1 MHDRYPGR
9 VRIVEVGPR
18 DGLQNEA
25 GIVDVDT
32 KIALI
37 EALVDAG
44 IRAVECGSFV
54 SPRWVPQMADTA
66 AVFQKLKRQAGVAYS
81 ALVPNLRGLAAAVEC
96 GVEEIAVFASASETF
111 SERNINCSI
120 DESLARLRAVA
131 AEALARHIRVRGYV
145 SCTLGCPFE
154 GEISASAV
162 AQVARE
168 LAAMGCYEVSLGD
181 TIGVGTLSKAQAM
194 IETVATEVPI
204 NQLAVHFHDTW
215 GQALANILA
224 ALQLG
229 VAVFDASVAGLGG
242 CPYAPGAT
250 GNVATED
257 LVYLLDGMR
266 IESGIH
272 LERLAAAGR
281 MISQALG
288 RKPVSKA
295 ALAIA
300 ARSSKL

>member
-1 MHDRYPGR
+1 LHDRYPGR

-32 KIALI
+32 KVALI

-44 IRAVECGSFV
+44 VRAVECGSFV
-54 SPRWVPQMADTA
+54 SPKWVPQMADTA

-81 ALVPNLRGLAAAVEC
+81 ALAPNLRGLAAAVGC
-96 GVEEIAVFASASETF
+96 GVEEIAVFTSASETF
-111 SERNINCSI
+111 SKRNINRSI
-120 DESLARLRAVA
+120 DESLTRLRVVA
-131 AEALARHIRVRGYV
+131 AEALARNIRLRGYV
-145 SCTLGCPFE
+145 SCALGCPFE
-154 GEISASAV
+154 GEIPASAV
-162 AQVARE
+162 ARMAKE
-168 LAAMGCYEVSLGD
+168 LIAMGCYEVSLGD
-181 TIGVGTLSKAQAM
+181 TIGVGTPLKARAM

-229 VAVFDASVAGLGG
+229 VAVVDASVAGLGG
-242 CPYAPGAT
+242 CPYAPGAS
-250 GNVATED
+250 GNVSTED
-257 LVYLLDGMR
+257 VVYLLDGMR
-266 IESGIH
+266 IETGIQ
-272 LERLAAAGR
+272 LEKLASAGR
-281 MISQALG
+281 MISSALG

-300 ARSSKL
+300 ARSSEL